1 MLLNGT
7 VDASWVRKRGGSG
20 LFDLRLR
27 EETDHTN
34 LIQLSIKFLSPKTRK
49 SRDQILELSNV
60 KVCPPVS
67 PGMTVYQLN
76 LAFNQESRQDIQ
88 SQSQIKV

>member
-1 MLLNGT
+1 MPLNGT

-60 KVCPPVS
+60 KCDLHVVIRAKACGIRLLS
-67 PGMTVYQLN
+67 SLDCGNST
-76 LAFNQESRQDIQ
+76 
-88 SQSQIKV
+88 